1 MENSMYVLLTQCEY
15 VPLTLHCIYVNGS
28 VNIPLL
34 HVDLVFFFY
43 PTLTLYCR
51 NVSIHNINVCIK

>member
-1 MENSMYVLLTQCEY
+1 MYVLLTQCEY

-34 HVDLVFFFY
+34 HVDLVFFTR
-43 PTLTLYCR
+43 TLTLYCKK
-51 NVSIHNINVCIK
+51 CFKFP